1 MSAIKLVYIFTDL
14 IKSIKWGG
22 FLGKNVLKDTY
33 ISTSQLWKVVSPS
46 LNYTTYDLS
55 RRLGNESL

>member
-22 FLGKNVLKDTY
+22 FLEKNVFEDTY

-46 LNYTTYDLS
+46 LNYTSYDLS
-55 RRLGNESL
+55 QRPGNESL